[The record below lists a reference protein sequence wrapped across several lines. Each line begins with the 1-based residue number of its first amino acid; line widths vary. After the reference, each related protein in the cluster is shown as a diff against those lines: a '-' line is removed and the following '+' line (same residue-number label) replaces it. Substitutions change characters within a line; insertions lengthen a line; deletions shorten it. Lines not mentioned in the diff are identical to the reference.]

1 MSVLKS
7 HKWTIWGFPIGYRDL
22 GGGGNLFKGIEEQ
35 HMVSFS
41 DISKV
46 LFYLIFC

>member
-1 MSVLKS
+1 MDNLGLSD
-7 HKWTIWGFPIGYRDL
+7 GYRDS
-22 GGGGNLFKGIEEQ
+22 GGGGNLFKGNEEQ